1 MSELQILVVLAL
13 PGEAVKQT
21 LSMPEGSCVADALRA
36 SGLDQH
42 PLAPTN
48 LDGSVGVWNQ
58 HCELSQVLNDGDR
71 VEIYRPLT
79 VDPMVARRRRAAHK
93 AKG

>member
-13 PGEAVKQT
+13 PDEAVT
-21 LSMPEGSCVADALRA
+21 HSLSLPEGSCVADALRA

-42 PLAPTN
+42 PAAPAD
-48 LDGSVGVWNQ
+48 LDGSVGIWNQ
-58 HCELSQVLNDGDR
+58 HCELTQILQDGDR